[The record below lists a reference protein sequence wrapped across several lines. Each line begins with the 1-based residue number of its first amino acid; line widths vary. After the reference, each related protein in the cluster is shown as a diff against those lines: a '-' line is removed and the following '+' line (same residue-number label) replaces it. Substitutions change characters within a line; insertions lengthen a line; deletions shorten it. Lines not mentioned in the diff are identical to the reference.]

1 MSLNLV
7 DLESVRGFML
17 SEIEGDIKNS
27 TLYLS
32 PRLLDKELYAD
43 LLKKSVAGGDDNSLA
58 SDLLK
63 NRCIK
68 NMETRSTKSGIIT
81 VRVPV
86 DAHLTL
92 AEGEFNRFY
101 IRGLCNKAIKDGNVL
116 EVYRA
121 KPVLNPRPQ
130 SEALIG
136 KTVDPQK
143 LLADL
148 RKNIGVEPAL
158 GLPAGPNSGISVKIK

>member
-1 MSLNLV
+1 MTLNLIE
-7 DLESVRGFML
+7 LESVRELML
-17 SEIEGDIKNS
+17 LEVEEDIKNNN
-27 TLYLS
+27 LYLS
-32 PRLLDKELYAD
+32 PRLTNKEQYAD
-43 LLKKSVAGGDDNSLA
+43 LFKKSVTNGNDSTLA
-58 SDLLK
+58 DDLLK

-68 NMETRSTKSGIIT
+68 SVETRRTKNGIKT
-81 VRVPV
+81 VSVPI

-101 IRGLCNKAIKDGNVL
+101 IRGLCNKAIEEGKVL

-121 KPVLNPRPQ
+121 KQVSNPRSQ
-130 SEALIG
+130 SQALIG
-136 KTVDPQK
+136 NTVDPEK

-148 RKNIGVEPAL
+148 RKNIGVETAL

>member
-7 DLESVRGFML
+7 DLEVVRELML
-17 SEIEGDIKNS
+17 SEIEQDMKDNN
-27 TLYLS
+27 LYLS
-32 PRLLDKELYAD
+32 PRLLNKELYAD
-43 LLKKSVAGGDDNSLA
+43 LLRKSAISGNDSTLA
-58 SDLLK
+58 DDLLRNK
-63 NRCIK
+63 CIK
-68 NMETRSTKSGIIT
+68 SMEARRTKSGT
-81 VRVPV
+81 TMVNVPR

-101 IRGLCNKAIKDGNVL
+101 IRGLCNKAIKDGDIL

-121 KPVLNPRPQ
+121 KSVSNPRPQ
-130 SEALIG
+130 SQALIG
-136 KTVDPQK
+136 KNVNPEK